1 MFYIM
6 AKKQISH
13 ITKSIKNTTVF
24 ILIASIGNIIKKN
37 LPPLPKNLFN
47 ICIGMILGDGSLFKK
62 SHHSGIKFEQ
72 GYKQKEFLY
81 HLFDL
86 FSLYTFM
93 DVPGQRIDLHSKRK
107 GLVKSFWFKTF
118 SHYSFTELWHL
129 FRRNEKKEIS
139 ENLITDYLTPIGF
152 AYWIMCDGS
161 LQKSKNCL
169 IIHTQSF
176 TKLENLLA
184 AKQLNN
190 KWGLRCEVILH
201 KQKYWVIKTH
211 VKDVE
216 TVHFLLKP
224 YLIPSMIYKLPEI
237 KKNHTIIIADKNC
250 VFVDTF

>member
-201 KQKYWVIKTH
+201 K
-211 VKDVE
+211 
-216 TVHFLLKP
+216 
-224 YLIPSMIYKLPEI
+224 
-237 KKNHTIIIADKNC
+237 
-250 VFVDTF
+250 